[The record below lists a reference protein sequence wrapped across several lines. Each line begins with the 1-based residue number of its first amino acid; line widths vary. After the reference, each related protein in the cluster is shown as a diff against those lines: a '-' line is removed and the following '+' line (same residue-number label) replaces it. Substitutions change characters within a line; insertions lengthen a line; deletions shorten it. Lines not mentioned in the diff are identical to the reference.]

1 MMSVGD
7 HFGLPASVGRP
18 AIRFSQGDEWKALI
32 SRYITVIPL
41 IGAEACVAVQIMSGW
56 LLKKADH
63 SAMRAKVGAPARPSQ
78 EARPGAASPLPSQ
91 VLAS

>member
-32 SRYITVIPL
+32 NRYITVIAL
-41 IGAEACVAVQIMSGW
+41 IGAEACVAVQSMSGW

-78 EARPGAASPLPSQ
+78 EARPGAASPLPAQ
-91 VLAS
+91 VSAW